1 MIGSRYD
8 RQIRGALAVAFGPPA
23 GAGPV
28 APANLKRKNP
38 PPPVGTGE
46 SGFHTVGVAGFEPTT
61 SSSRT
66 TPPGVLMTLGTLAR
80 VSFPAQLY
88 WVGWRAQESRKS
100 TADCLRTETP
110 WWSRPLLIYREREP

>member
-80 VSFPAQLY
+80 VSFPSSAAL
-88 WVGWRAQESRKS
+88 GGLARAGVAKIYCGLP
-100 TADCLRTETP
+100 AD
-110 WWSRPLLIYREREP
+110 